1 MTPPWNRKFAM
12 RRLLMPLFLLA
23 ATPAA
28 AEWKP
33 DDPANRKVIE
43 LGRETLAAVLAK
55 TGAKEGKGMPGEPGT
70 GMARFPNGH
79 DVVLSLNH
87 CDDALKKCG
96 GIMLMSFLDP
106 PPGWD
111 EARLSAAILNH
122 LSSHHFATIGF
133 VNGPKSPMIM
143 VRSIIAEYGMP
154 QGQLY
159 RELTD
164 FALSVE
170 MFADLL
176 KAPAAAK

>member
-1 MTPPWNRKFAM
+1 MHRFLM
-12 RRLLMPLFLLA
+12 SLLLLA
-23 ATPAA
+23 AAPASA

-33 DDPANRKVIE
+33 DDPANRKVVE

-70 GMARFPNGH
+70 GMARFPNGR

-87 CDDALKKCG
+87 CDDAQKKCG

-106 PPGWD
+106 PPKWD
-111 EARLSAAILNH
+111 EAKLNAAILNH

-143 VRSIIAEYGMP
+143 VRSIIAEFGMP

-170 MFADLL
+170 MFEDAL
-176 KAPAAAK
+176 KAPATAK

>member
-1 MTPPWNRKFAM
+1 M
-12 RRLLMPLFLLA
+12 RRLLVPLLLLA
-23 ATPAA
+23 ATPASA

-43 LGRETLAAVLAK
+43 LGRETLAAVLAT
-55 TGAKEGKGMPGEPGT
+55 TGAKEGTGMPGEPGT
-70 GMARFPNGH
+70 GTARFPNGR

-96 GIMLMSFLDP
+96 GIMLMSFLDS

-111 EARLSAAILNH
+111 EARLNAAILKH

-170 MFADLL
+170 MFADMI